1 MISMDEN
8 KEETRENLIKETKKW
23 LERIK
28 TKREAIIL
36 RDSMRT
42 DFVENIDAYIS
53 DSEFFLENQ
62 EVIEAFEAVIWA
74 WAYMEIGKDLKIIEQ
89 KN

>member
-1 MISMDEN
+1 MEEAT
-8 KEETRENLIKETKKW
+8 EETKENLIKETKKW
-23 LERIK
+23 LGKIK
-28 TKREAIIL
+28 TERESIIL

-62 EVIEAFEAVIWA
+62 DVVEAFEAVIWA
-74 WAYMEIGKDLKIIEQ
+74 WAYMEIGKDLQILEM